1 MRTNNMNI
9 NAKDKPFPQYSS
21 VNEAYEHFRL
31 IRILFKYDGV
41 PQDYLEHM
49 ATQVKKFKKKI
60 DKVSV
65 KKVNEMKNLLSGFEK
80 TFDKSFKKI
89 VENSSG
95 NEGFSLALQTKK
107 KNDGV
112 VIGEYFIRIRDNKDI
127 NKKLYTIFGPHREE
141 IIRDLHLYEIA
152 YMLVYYL
159 YSGLD
164 FESEEVD
171 TLLNLHGEYKKIAN
185 NYNHQKAK
193 LSTVDVDDPNLN
205 YHKKMVSGLKNSL
218 NQVYSQVN
226 SKYSRLINQEKT
238 K

>member
-1 MRTNNMNI
+1 MNI
-9 NAKDKPFPQYSS
+9 NPKDKPFPQYSS

-41 PQDYLEHM
+41 PQDYLAHM
-49 ATQVKKFKKKI
+49 STQVEKFKKKI

-65 KKVNEMKNLLSGFEK
+65 KKVAEMKDLLSGFEK
-80 TFDKSFKKI
+80 TFKKSFKKI
-89 VENSSG
+89 VEDSS
-95 NEGFSLALQTKK
+95 ESKSFSLALQTKK
-107 KNDGV
+107 KADGV
-112 VIGEYFIRIRDNKDI
+112 VIGEYFIKIRNSNDL
-127 NKKLYTIFGPHREE
+127 NKKLYAIFGPHREE
-141 IIRDLHLYEIA
+141 IVGDLHLYEIA

-159 YSGLD
+159 YSGYD
-164 FESEEVD
+164 FESEEID
-171 TLLNLHGEYKKIAN
+171 NLLSLHAEYKKIAN

-226 SKYSRLINQEKT
+226 SNYSRLINQEKT

>member
-1 MRTNNMNI
+1 
-9 NAKDKPFPQYSS
+9 
-21 VNEAYEHFRL
+21 
-31 IRILFKYDGV
+31 
-41 PQDYLEHM
+41 M
-49 ATQVKKFKKKI
+49 ATQIEKFKKKI